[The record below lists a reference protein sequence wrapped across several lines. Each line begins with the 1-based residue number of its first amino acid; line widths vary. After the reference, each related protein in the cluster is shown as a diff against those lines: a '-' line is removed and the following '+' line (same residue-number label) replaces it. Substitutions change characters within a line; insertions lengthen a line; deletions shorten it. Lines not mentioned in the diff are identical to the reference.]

1 MKKKD
6 VVDKLS
12 YLEKKVLLSLAE
24 LGEAT
29 PEEIMSKGGFERL
42 VEVMNGVSWAQM
54 KGLVEVDEK
63 TERIYYLSDKEKAPR
78 KLVERRVLEAMFDRP
93 DGVSIAEL
101 EKEKILDRSEI
112 SAAVGWLKKKG
123 WAEIS
128 KSADG
133 SVLLKITDEGRGMID
148 RKGADEKLLEEL
160 IERKELPESDCDPR
174 AVEMLKG
181 RKGLLLEKPAVS
193 RIVRLTSVGKEI
205 VDAGLEIVE
214 EIAQLTPETIQ
225 SGKWRNARI
234 REYDI
239 EAFAP
244 AMYGGR
250 LHPLTILINQMREAF
265 ISMGFK
271 EIRGHYVESAFWNM
285 DVLFTAQDHPVRDLH
300 DTFYLKKP
308 ERTDLSG
315 EEKLVEIIREVHENG
330 WKTGSKGWGY
340 QWDLEEARKLLL
352 RTHTTVNT
360 IRYLST
366 HPEPPLKVFSI
377 GRVFRNEEIDAH
389 HLPEF
394 MQVEGIVCEKGGDF
408 DMLCALLRE
417 FYRKMGIE
425 DIRIRPGY
433 FPYTEP
439 SLEVDIL
446 YDGKWMELGGAGIF
460 RPEVTAPHGV
470 KYPVLAWGLGL
481 ERLAMLKWNLS
492 DIRDLYLIDID
503 WLRKA
508 SIL

>member
-1 MKKKD
+1 MKENIA
-6 VVDKLS
+6 DKLS
-12 YLEKKVLLSLAE
+12 HLEKKVLLSLAE
-24 LGEAT
+24 IDEAT
-29 PEEIMSKGGFERL
+29 PEEIMERGGFEKL

-54 KGLVEVDEK
+54 KGLVEIDER
-63 TERIYYLSDKEKAPR
+63 TEKIYCLSGKGKVPK
-78 KLVERRVLEAMFDRP
+78 KLVERRVLEAIYGEEN
-93 DGVSIAEL
+93 GVPLSEI
-101 EKEKILDRSEI
+101 EKRKVLDREEV
-112 SAAVGWLKKKG
+112 SAAVGWLKRKG

-133 SVLLKITDEGRGMID
+133 SIVLKITPEGSSMID
-148 RKGADEKLLEEL
+148 RKGIDEMLLEEL
-160 IERKELPESDCDPR
+160 LMRGQVAESDCDPR
-174 AVEMLKG
+174 AVEMLKS
-181 RKGLLLEKPAVS
+181 RKGLLLEKPVVS
-193 RIVRLTSVGKEI
+193 RTIRLTPAGREI
-205 VDAGLEIVE
+205 IAAGLEIEE
-214 EIAQLTPETIQ
+214 EIAQLTPEVIC
-225 SGKWRNARI
+225 SEKWRKAKI

-244 AMYGGR
+244 AEYGGK
-250 LHPLTILINQMREAF
+250 LHPITILINQMRAAF
-265 ISMGFK
+265 LSMGFE
-271 EIRGHYVESAFWNM
+271 EIRGDYVESAFWNM
-285 DVLFTAQDHPVRDLH
+285 DILFTAQDHPVRDLH
-300 DTFYLKKP
+300 DTFYLKQP
-308 ERTDLSG
+308 EKTDLSRND
-315 EEKLVEIIREVHENG
+315 ELVKIIKAVHENG

-340 QWDLEEARKLLL
+340 QWDLDEARKLLL

-377 GRVFRNEEIDAH
+377 GRVFRNEEIDSH

-394 MQVEGIVCEKGGDF
+394 TQVEGIVSEEEADF

-425 DIRIRPGY
+425 NIRIRPGY

-446 YDGKWMELGGAGIF
+446 YSGKWMELGGAGIF
-460 RPEVTAPHGV
+460 RPEVTVPHGV

-481 ERLAMLKWNLS
+481 ERLAMLKWRLS
-492 DIRDLYLIDID
+492 DIRDLYISDID
-503 WLRKA
+503 WLRRA

>member
-1 MKKKD
+1 MKD
-6 VVDKLS
+6 DIADKLS

-24 LGEAT
+24 IDEAT
-29 PEEIMSKGGFERL
+29 PEEIMERGRFERL

-54 KGLVEVDEK
+54 KGLVEVDER
-63 TERIYYLSDKEKAPR
+63 TEKVYYLSNKEKAPR
-78 KLVERRVLEAMFDRP
+78 KLVERRVLEAIYDEENGVAIP
-93 DGVSIAEL
+93 DL
-101 EKEKILDRSEI
+101 EEKKVLDRDEV
-112 SAAVGWLKKKG
+112 SAAVGWLKRKG

-128 KSADG
+128 KSTDG
-133 SVLLKITDEGRGMID
+133 AVILRITPEGKSMID
-148 RKGADEKLLEEL
+148 RKGIDEKLLEEL
-160 IERKELPESDCDPR
+160 LMRGEVAESDCDPK

-181 RKGLLLEKPAVS
+181 RKGLMLEKPVVS
-193 RIVRLTSVGKEI
+193 RTVRLTAAGKKI
-205 VDAGLEIVE
+205 VDAGLEIKE
-214 EIAQLTPETIQ
+214 EIAQLTPEAIQ
-225 SGKWRNARI
+225 SGKWKEAKI

-244 AMYGGR
+244 AVFGGK
-250 LHPLTILINQMREAF
+250 LHPITILIDQMREAF
-265 ISMGFK
+265 LSMGFQ
-271 EIRGHYVESAFWNM
+271 EIRGDYVESAFWNM

-300 DTFYLKKP
+300 DTFYLKRP
-308 ERTDLSG
+308 EKTDLSKD
-315 EEKLVEIIREVHENG
+315 EELVTIIKAVHENG

-340 QWDLEEARKLLL
+340 QWDEEEARKLLL

-366 HPEPPLKVFSI
+366 RPEPPLKVFSI
-377 GRVFRNEEIDAH
+377 GRVFRNEEIDSH

-394 MQVEGIVCEKGGDF
+394 TQVEGIVCEKGADF

-425 DIRIRPGY
+425 NIRIRPGY

-446 YDGKWMELGGAGIF
+446 YGGKWMELGGAGIF

-492 DIRDLYLIDID
+492 DIRDLYISDID